1 MIKPILVILII
12 IIIIFIINI
21 KNKNNNNEDFFNI
34 TNPGIPEKII
44 ASQRNDVY
52 DMSCAEDTE
61 GTMIVRDNG
70 YYENNG
76 NYGNN
81 QEIAGCKNRDG
92 DGNRDRNRDGN
103 RDGNRDRN
111 RDGNRDGRY
120 VQSPTKK
127 VRFTGDNNK
136 ESMSSGNVP
145 NYNKKTLKAIDTL
158 LRTHSIKPHEEITL
172 NKSFVPTQFNDAYR
186 DVMTAINVLCP
197 DLKIIFNLQ
206 TLPVTTTLYDTYKR
220 LPRVVID
227 LITHFITKLNDTLIK
242 LPETS
247 DVIND
252 FNNYLPLTA
261 QLAKYNKNR
270 GINKFYQDIGV
281 DYNLYAD
288 TPENSIVQLI
298 SITQARRE
306 FTEAETRYI
315 ITIVIKKSIKSVV
328 DQMKLTINF
337 VIKNDTMEG
346 NGSMPIPPTRG
357 KKVAIEF
364 VFIDGYFTNDFNVD
378 YECVSG
384 SNTNKKEINNDGDDE
399 YYPFNELGLSSNLTS
414 DHDIITSFNKKQR
427 EHEIQM
433 NNFSKNVPYPI
444 TDTSSPLKR
453 FNNA

>member
-1 MIKPILVILII
+1 MIKPILVVLII

-21 KNKNNNNEDFFNI
+21 KNKNNNNDKDFFNI

-44 ASQRNDVY
+44 ATQRNDVY
-52 DMSCAEDTE
+52 DMSCADDTLTD

-70 YYENNG
+70 YYG
-76 NYGNN
+76 YTSD
-81 QEIAGCKNRDG
+81 RG
-92 DGNRDRNRDGN
+92 DRCDTKDRGDTGDREGRGDMGDRGNRCYTKDTGDR
-103 RDGNRDRN
+103 
-111 RDGNRDGRY
+111 GRC
-120 VQSPTKK
+120 VQTPSKK
-127 VRFTGDNNK
+127 VRFIGDNK
-136 ESMSSGNVP
+136 ASMPSARVP

-172 NKSFVPTQFNDAYR
+172 NKSFVSTQFNDAYR

-206 TLPVTTTLYDTYKR
+206 TLPVTTTLYDTNKR

-227 LITHFITKLNDTLIK
+227 LITDFITKLNDTLIK

-247 DVIND
+247 DIIND
-252 FNNYLPLTA
+252 YNNYLPLTA
-261 QLAKYNKNR
+261 QLAKYTKNK

-298 SITQARRE
+298 HITQARRE

-328 DQMKLTINF
+328 DQMKLSINF

-346 NGSMPIPPTRG
+346 NGSMPIPVTRG

-364 VFIDGYFTNDFNVD
+364 VFIDGYYTNDFNVD

-399 YYPFNELGLSSNLTS
+399 YYPFNELGTSNLTS

-433 NNFSKNVPYPI
+433 NNFSENVPYPV
-444 TDTSSPLKR
+444 TDRS
-453 FNNA
+453 

>member
-1 MIKPILVILII
+1 MIKPILVVLII

-21 KNKNNNNEDFFNI
+21 KNKNNNNNEDFFNI

-44 ASQRNDVY
+44 ATQRNDVY

-81 QEIAGCKNRDG
+81 QEIIGCK
-92 DGNRDRNRDGN
+92 N

-111 RDGNRDGRY
+111 RDGNRDRNRDGNRDINRNGRC
-120 VQSPTKK
+120 VQTPTKK

-136 ESMSSGNVP
+136 ESMSSTNVP

-206 TLPVTTTLYDTYKR
+206 TLPVTTTLYDTNKR

-227 LITHFITKLNDTLIK
+227 LITDFITKLNDTLIK

-252 FNNYLPLTA
+252 YNNYLPLTA

-298 SITQARRE
+298 HIIEARRE

-315 ITIVIKKSIKSVV
+315 ITIVIKKIIKSVV
-328 DQMKLTINF
+328 DQMKLSINF

-346 NGSMPIPPTRG
+346 DGSMPIPVTRG

-364 VFIDGYFTNDFNVD
+364 VFIDGYYTNDFNVD

-399 YYPFNELGLSSNLTS
+399 YYPFNELGTSNLTS

-433 NNFSKNVPYPI
+433 NNFSENVPYPV
-444 TDTSSPLKR
+444 TDRS
-453 FNNA
+453 